1 MPRRDKINENAL
13 AVKNPLALTEGRGR
27 KERPV
32 PDVPINWRRVYRYLR
47 PYWKRMIIACIA
59 LIGATLLG
67 LIFPMVIKNLL
78 DKVLILE
85 SSTQLNR
92 ITLGLLV
99 VFVLQAVFKFI
110 QGYQLAVVG
119 EMIIIDLRE
128 HLFQRLSH
136 LSLGFFNE
144 RRTGELVSRFSSDA
158 MKLRGVL
165 TSQITT
171 ILSQTIN
178 TFGSVGMML
187 YLNWRLMIFILVIT
201 PLIVGVGKYF
211 GAILRRLSMEKQDA
225 VAASI
230 VTVEEAVSGIRVVK
244 SFAREDFEEH
254 RYRQAQDT
262 IYDVAMRNMRVNQVF
277 NPIMSFIGF
286 AAMTS
291 FLWFGGHEV
300 IEGNLSA
307 GELVAFMFYGS
318 NVSGGLSSFV
328 GLYTALQEALGGTK
342 RIFEIIDMTPEIDD
356 APDAQPLPS
365 VAGEIRFENVH
376 FAYRPGVPVLEDIH
390 LTIQPG
396 EILALVG
403 PSGAGK
409 STLFNLIPRFY
420 DPIEGQI
427 CIDGVNIKDVTQK
440 SLRSQIG
447 IVPQD
452 TQLFGGTIRENILYG
467 KLDATDDELM
477 EAAKAANAHDFIM
490 AFPEGYE
497 TIVGERG
504 VKLSGGQRQRI
515 AIARA
520 VLKNPAILLLDEATS
535 SLDTESE
542 RLVQEALNRL
552 MQNRTTL
559 IIAHRL
565 STIKAAHRI
574 AVLQKGKIVELGT
587 HDDLMEHEALYAR
600 MYNLQFRDLEVA

>member
-27 KERPV
+27 KERPI

-47 PYWKRMIIACIA
+47 PYWKRMVIACIA

-78 DKVLILE
+78 DEVLILE

-158 MKLRGVL
+158 MKLRSVL

-225 VAASI
+225 VADSI

-244 SFAREDFEEH
+244 SFAREDFEER

-365 VAGEIRFENVH
+365 VEGEIRFENVH
-376 FAYRPGVPVLEDIH
+376 FAYRPGVPVLENIH

-467 KLDATDDELM
+467 KLDATDDELI

-574 AVLQKGKIVELGT
+574 AVLQKGQIVELGT
-587 HDDLMEHEALYAR
+587 HDDLMQDEALYAR

>member
-27 KERPV
+27 KERPI

-47 PYWKRMIIACIA
+47 PYWKRMVIACIA

-78 DKVLILE
+78 DEVLILE

-244 SFAREDFEEH
+244 SFAREDFEER

-365 VAGEIRFENVH
+365 VEGEIRFENVH
-376 FAYRPGVPVLEDIH
+376 FAYRPGVPVLENIH

-467 KLDATDDELM
+467 KLDATDDELI

-574 AVLQKGKIVELGT
+574 AVLQKGQIVELGT